1 MLGITTSSVISIRP
15 SQWMLQTSARQE
27 RVRKRIVSVMIVRK
41 IGHFDNAMDLASME
55 DLKGM
60 NGDNVKPQ
68 KIVSSSSLATL
79 WLCRL
84 QA

>member
-1 MLGITTSSVISIRP
+1 MSNAI
-15 SQWMLQTSARQE
+15 
-27 RVRKRIVSVMIVRK
+27 
-41 IGHFDNAMDLASME
+41 DNAMDLASME

-79 WLCRL
+79 WLCPL